1 MGEIQHH
8 RSSKDRRLVDHPET
22 GSLTEHTQS
31 SPPSQI
37 SQIPVSDLSI
47 SNHSQP
53 PSRSASPSPQK
64 FMHTRHIQRTIDN
77 YFDSPSVYNN
87 KQLYEEARMQG
98 DEISTPTQSTSPSE
112 CDSQDSDHLSHRLKP
127 PEPERRRTCSAKRPA
142 GERDDGGCNLPSP
155 PPPLCEDLIRIPNS
169 LI

>member
-8 RSSKDRRLVDHPET
+8 HSPTDERLDHPQK

-31 SPPSQI
+31 SSPSQI
-37 SQIPVSDLSI
+37 SQIPVSDSSI

-64 FMHTRHIQRTIDN
+64 FMHTRHIQKTIDN
-77 YFDSPSVYNN
+77 YFDSPDVYNN
-87 KQLYEEARMQG
+87 KQLYEEARMQS
-98 DEISTPTQSTSPSE
+98 DEISTATQSTSPSD
-112 CDSQDSDHLSHRLKP
+112 CGSQDSDHSSHRLKP
-127 PEPERRRTCSAKRPA
+127 REPERRRTRSTKRPA
-142 GERDDGGCNLPSP
+142 EERDDGGCNLPSP
-155 PPPLCEDLIRIPNS
+155 PPPLREDLIRNQNS